1 MRHKGVNKEETRQ
14 KMREAVGRG
23 FRGHGYAGIGVDGLA
38 KTAGVTSGAF
48 YAQFGSKSE
57 AFDVAL
63 ADGLN
68 EVIEAIPQYQADYG
82 RDWLMAFVDY
92 YLGSAHVKNLDC
104 GCAMAALTTEV
115 VRAGPI
121 VQAAFE
127 EKMERIADLVANGLS
142 GNSEED
148 RRARAWAV
156 LGILIGGV
164 NVTRA
169 MGTTKIADEIAKSI
183 KTAAVSV
190 AGVTRDARAGE

>member
-48 YAQFGSKSE
+48 YAHFGSKGE

-82 RDWLMAFVDY
+82 RDWVEAFADY
-92 YLGSAHVKNLDC
+92 YLGNAHVKNLAC
-104 GCAMAALTTEV
+104 GCTMAALTTEV

-121 VQAAFE
+121 VHAAFE
-127 EKMERIADLVANGLS
+127 EKMESIAGLVADGLS
-142 GNSEED
+142 GNSDED

-156 LGILIGGV
+156 LGVLIGGV
-164 NVTRA
+164 NVARA
-169 MGTTKIADEIAKSI
+169 MKTPKIADEIAESI
-183 KTAAVSV
+183 KAATVKV
-190 AGVTRDARAGE
+190 AGQTRDTDAND